1 MQEALDRQWLTPPG
15 LFNYLEKRKSSGTL
29 SELAD
34 ANGLIDCAFV
44 ACDGPYQYMDEYFDK
59 LGSTAFRPIHN
70 EVRLFFS
77 FDSINDAL

>member
-1 MQEALDRQWLTPPG
+1 
-15 LFNYLEKRKSSGTL
+15 
-29 SELAD
+29 
-34 ANGLIDCAFV
+34 LIDCAFV

-77 FDSINDAL
+77 FDSIDDAL

>member
-1 MQEALDRQWLTPPG
+1 
-15 LFNYLEKRKSSGTL
+15 
-29 SELAD
+29 
-34 ANGLIDCAFV
+34 
-44 ACDGPYQYMDEYFDK
+44 MDEYFDK